1 MKHINMAKNSSDIQI
16 VFEVGTEELVRETL
30 TAVVLARLPSY
41 YHDKVFFADFVNYD
55 KFGKVPA
62 LPNVKLVVSPD
73 IGWATHLPHIHYRY
87 DSKALFLAIELEKLE
102 KAIIKLLHF
111 LEHGAFPVTQVPR
124 KGFYPTNSDEVK
136 KVFAYLHK
144 YPVLGADIEATS
156 LKFYKAKLVSISFA
170 INESKGVTFHVKRCS
185 FLAELKEFFETY
197 KGRIVWHNG
206 AYDVKVLAFLLFNS
220 DSRVLYRTFEDTKFL
235 HYMCTNS
242 PERPSR
248 ALGDL
253 AVELCGSYKLTKAEI
268 TNMMNVNV
276 EKVCRYNLDDSRAT
290 WWLYSIYRTKIYSEY
305 FYEKMKRWQWALTQ
319 MELTG
324 VPYLVKDLKAATS
337 LVETKL
343 KDITHQLNT
352 FSLIEKTLDLVQKY
366 EMEKYN
372 ATHVGDKEIWEIPR
386 KVFNP
391 NSPKHMK
398 LLFESVLGIES
409 PLSTPKGNPSYGVKA
424 FPHLRLLVENNP
436 SAMDLMEAL
445 QEYSGYSQLY
455 STFLK
460 PMLDNS
466 WVKEDGTA
474 TLHGSYNLGL
484 VVSGRLSSSEPNL
497 QNLPSKGDL
506 GKIFKSI
513 ITAPKGKIMGASDYA
528 SLEERVNTIL
538 TKDPNKRKIYIDGYD
553 GHSYRAYYYFPDQL
567 KHITEKLANA
577 TASEHKAII
586 NSIKETDGN
595 LRDDSKPATFLL
607 QYLGTAYGLR
617 LNCGFTADKALAI
630 ERNYHDLYKISDDW
644 LQAKL
649 GEAAD
654 KGYAE
659 VAFGLRVHCTAI
671 SKSILNSKYTPK
683 IVQKHIRTIG
693 NAIGGQSYGQ
703 ITVDAGMKF
712 LERVYAQGLE
722 HRVQLSMT
730 IHDALYPIWD
740 DCPELTKWVNDNL
753 IECMEDLSELPELK
767 GDIPIIS
774 DLEYFS
780 PSWAKCKPLPKFGSL
795 EQIKEALQA

>member
-1 MKHINMAKNSSDIQI
+1 MKHINLAASSSDIQI
-16 VFEVGTEELVRETL
+16 VFEIGTEELVRDTL
-30 TAVVLARLPSY
+30 TAVVLARLPSQ
-41 YHDKVFFADFVNYD
+41 YHDKIIFADFVNYD
-55 KFGKVPA
+55 KFNKVTA
-62 LPNVKLVVSPD
+62 LPNVKVVVSPD
-73 IGWATHLPHIHYRY
+73 KRWENHLPHIHYRY
-87 DSKALFLAIELEKLE
+87 DSKALFLAIELEQLE
-102 KAIIKLLHF
+102 KAIIKLIHF
-111 LEHGAFPVTQVPR
+111 LEHGSFPVTQIPR
-124 KGFYPTNSDEVK
+124 KGFYPRTKEEVIK
-136 KVFAYLHK
+136 AFQYLHK
-144 YPVLGADIEATS
+144 YPVLGSDIEATS

-170 INESKGVTFHVKRCS
+170 FSESKGFTFHVKRCD
-185 FLAELKEFFETY
+185 FLAELKKFFETY

-206 AYDVKVLAFLLFNS
+206 AYDVKALAFMLFKS

-235 HYMCTNS
+235 HFMCTNS

-253 AVELCGSYKLTKAEI
+253 AHDLCGSYKLTKAEI
-268 TNMMNVNV
+268 TNMMNVDV
-276 EKVCRYNLDDSRAT
+276 DKVCRYNLDDARAT
-290 WWLYSIYRTKIYSEY
+290 WWLYHIYRSKIYSEY

-324 VPYLVKDLKAATS
+324 VPYRVADLNAATKKV
-337 LVETKL
+337 LTKL
-343 KDITHQLNT
+343 AELTQQLNSHE
-352 FSLIEKTLDLVQKY
+352 FVEKTMDIVQCY
-366 EMEKYN
+366 DMEKYN
-372 ATHVGDKEIWEIPR
+372 STHVGDKELWEIPR
-386 KVFNP
+386 KDFNP

-398 LLFESVLGIES
+398 LLFESVLGVVS
-409 PLSTPKGNPSYGVKA
+409 PLNTPKGNPSYGVKA
-424 FPHLRLLVENNP
+424 FPHLALLVEHIP
-436 SAMDLMEAL
+436 DAKPLMKAL
-445 QEYSGYSQLY
+445 EEYSGYSQLH

-466 WVKEDGTA
+466 WVKDDGTA

-513 ITAPKGKIMGASDYA
+513 ITAPIGKIMGASDYA

-538 TKDPNKRKIYIDGYD
+538 TQDPNKRKIYIDGYD
-553 GHSYRAYYYFPDQL
+553 GHSYRAYYYFRDQL
-567 KHITEKLANA
+567 KHITEKLAA
-577 TASEHKAII
+577 APESEHKDII
-586 NSIKETDGN
+586 NSIKKSDEG

-617 LNCGFTADKALAI
+617 LNCGFSAEKALEV
-630 ERNYHDLYKISDDW
+630 ERNYHELYKVSDEW

-649 GEAAD
+649 EEAAD

-712 LERVYAQGLE
+712 LERVYEQGLQD
-722 HRVQLSMT
+722 RVQLSMT

-740 DCPELTKWVNDNL
+740 DCPEITKWVNDNL
-753 IECMEDLSELPELK
+753 IECMEDLSELPELI

-780 PSWAKCKPLPKFGSL
+780 PSWAECKPLPKFGSL
-795 EQIKEALQA
+795 DQIKEALQ